1 MTATSRVD
9 GRWVGSRVRRKED
22 SRLLMGRG
30 TFVADL
36 DRVGLLHA
44 AFARSPVAAGEI
56 RGVDLQAAHTSDG
69 LRAAFSGETLGIGGL
84 TAILERPEFTPT
96 TMPILAVDRV
106 RYVGEPVAVVVAET
120 PYAAEDGVERVH
132 VDYAETRSISS
143 IAAALAEGTPSVH
156 PELARNT
163 FLDLRMFDDPGID
176 ELFRTNLVVSSA
188 VRSGRVTALPM
199 EGRACL
205 AEWSD
210 RDEQLVL
217 HVSTQVPHL
226 VRSAVA
232 RCLRLPERQVRVVA
246 PDVGGGFG
254 LKCVIGREEIAV
266 AAVAHRLRRP
276 VRWIEDRQENLT
288 ASFQG
293 HEQEYDVRAA
303 FDREGRLRALD
314 GEIRCDVGAYS
325 VFPFTCGVE
334 PLMAAT
340 ELPGAYRVPR
350 YRIRARAIA
359 SNKPPTAPYRG
370 VSRPQIVLVMERLME
385 RAARLLGMDPLE
397 VRRRNLIDEFP
408 YSGVNGVTYDPGSY
422 RASLDLCE
430 QVLREDGWY
439 ALRDRAA
446 EEGRRI
452 GIGYSCFN
460 ERTGYGTSAFAQ
472 RKMQFTPGYD
482 IARVRMDPSGTVVVA
497 SGTSSHGQGH
507 ETTLAQIAADQLG
520 MHVDSVRV
528 RQGDTELVPYGWG
541 TFASRSAVIGGGAVY
556 TAAGRLAEKLRRIA
570 AHLLEAAAADVELV
584 DGGARVV
591 GSPRSAISFAELARI
606 SHFQSHLLPN
616 DVEAGLE
623 AEASFDVEGSGTFS
637 NATHG
642 VVAEIDPGT
651 GDVRLLRYL
660 VVEDCGVIIN
670 PQIVDGQVRG
680 GVAQGIAAALYERL
694 SYDDAGQ
701 PGAASLMDYE
711 VPTASEIPEI
721 EVRHL
726 KTPCAFTPTG
736 AKGMGE
742 GGAIGAPAAVLNA
755 VNDALRDTGA
765 ELETIPIRPE
775 AVLAALARER
785 AR

>member
-56 RGVDLQAAHTSDG
+56 RGIELEPAHTSDG
-69 LRAAFSGETLGIGGL
+69 VRAAFSGETLGIGGL

-570 AHLLEAAAADVELV
+570 AHLLEAAASDVELL

-680 GVAQGIAAALYERL
+680 
-694 SYDDAGQ
+694 
-701 PGAASLMDYE
+701 
-711 VPTASEIPEI
+711 
-721 EVRHL
+721 
-726 KTPCAFTPTG
+726 
-736 AKGMGE
+736 
-742 GGAIGAPAAVLNA
+742 
-755 VNDALRDTGA
+755 
-765 ELETIPIRPE
+765 
-775 AVLAALARER
+775 
-785 AR
+785 